1 MSFDLRDVRTQLLAV
16 VGVLLLLSLA
26 AIALLL
32 SPAGRSRDAREQE
45 YERLRLEKIEKA
57 KAAAPVQGM
66 DKKIAAAREEETQF
80 DSERLAQRYS
90 TMSEQL
96 SHIAT
101 EAGVK
106 VSNVKYDERSDKN
119 TPPGYNGVGITIQ
132 VQGSYQQDM
141 QFVNAVERQKMML
154 LIDAVS
160 FGGMQGDT
168 LTVSV
173 HLSTFLRSAA

>member
-1 MSFDLRDVRTQLLAV
+1 MTVDLRDVRTQLLIVA
-16 VGVLLLLSLA
+16 GVLLLLSVT

-45 YERLRLEKIEKA
+45 YERLRIEKMEKA
-57 KAAAPVQGM
+57 RAAAPVQGM
-66 DKKIAAAREEETQF
+66 DNKIAAAREEEAKF
-80 DSERLAQRYS
+80 NGERLAQRYS
-90 TMSEQL
+90 VMSEQL

-101 EAGVK
+101 EAGVN
-106 VSNVKYDERSDKN
+106 VSNVKYDERADKG
-119 TPPGYNGVGITIQ
+119 TPPGYDGVGITIQ

-141 QFVNAVERQKMML
+141 RFINAVERQKMML